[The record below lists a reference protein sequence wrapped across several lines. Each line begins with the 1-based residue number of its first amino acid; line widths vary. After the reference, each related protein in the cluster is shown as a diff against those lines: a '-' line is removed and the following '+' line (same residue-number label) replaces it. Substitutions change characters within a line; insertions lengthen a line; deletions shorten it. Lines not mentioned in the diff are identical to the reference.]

1 MMRDIDRINHM
12 LEAVRKAL
20 RSVDGINKSTFLASE
35 DKKAAA
41 ERYVILIGEAANM
54 FSDELKEKY
63 PLIPWHKMIG
73 MRNFIAHEYMKV
85 DYDLIWD
92 TVKNDFPTLLPQ
104 LEDIAAAYPWPIP

>member
-41 ERYVILIGEAANM
+41 ERYVILIGEAA
-54 FSDELKEKY
+54 
-63 PLIPWHKMIG
+63 
-73 MRNFIAHEYMKV
+73 
-85 DYDLIWD
+85 
-92 TVKNDFPTLLPQ
+92 
-104 LEDIAAAYPWPIP
+104 

>member
-1 MMRDIDRINHM
+1 
-12 LEAVRKAL
+12 
-20 RSVDGINKSTFLASE
+20 
-35 DKKAAA
+35 
-41 ERYVILIGEAANM
+41 
-54 FSDELKEKY
+54 
-63 PLIPWHKMIG
+63 MIG